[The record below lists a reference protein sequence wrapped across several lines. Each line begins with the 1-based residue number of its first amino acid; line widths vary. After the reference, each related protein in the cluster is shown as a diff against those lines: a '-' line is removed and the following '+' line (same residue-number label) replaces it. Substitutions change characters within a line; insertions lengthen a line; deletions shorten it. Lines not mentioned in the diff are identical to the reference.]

1 MNTLEQYREQMNHI
15 DQEMAKLFLQRMKL
29 SIQIGDYKKKKR
41 MPIFQKDREE
51 IVLEKVGQ
59 LASTVEEKK
68 YMKDFFLYLMKLS
81 KEVQK

>member
-41 MPIFQKDREE
+41 MSIFQQEREQM
-51 IVLEKVGQ
+51 VLEKVGQ